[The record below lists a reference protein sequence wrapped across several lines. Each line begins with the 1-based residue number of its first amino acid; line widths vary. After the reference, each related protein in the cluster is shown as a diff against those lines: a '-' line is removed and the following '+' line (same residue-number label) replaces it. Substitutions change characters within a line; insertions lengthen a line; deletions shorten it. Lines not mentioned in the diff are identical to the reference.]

1 MNASTNA
8 PPIYALVLAGGR
20 STRMQRDKAALAYH
34 GRTQLEWAVSFL
46 QPHVQR
52 VFVSVRP
59 DQVNDPIR
67 ARFDQIVDTHDNL
80 GPIAGIMAAQ
90 AKYPE
95 VAWLV
100 LACDLPFLDDGTLT
114 TLIAARQPQ
123 RLATAFRS
131 SHDVLPEPLCAIYE
145 PASREAILAHAA
157 SGKNCPRKFLINS
170 DVHLLDEPNPHA
182 LDNVNTPDEYGSAIA
197 ALSPTEI
204 PGAKNV
210 DAATGRVHIGTVP
223 PSGPQA
229 HIGSAPTAN
238 GSARGSSAP
247 APNDTVEAT
256 LNATPADKRIKVQYY
271 AILREQAGRSDE
283 SIVTGASTPR
293 DLYNELKSRYPFS
306 LAPEMLRV
314 AVNAEFGEWS
324 QRLAD
329 GDSVVFIPPVA
340 GG

>member
-1 MNASTNA
+1 MNASSVIESA
-8 PPIYALVLAGGR
+8 PPIYALVLAGGH
-20 STRMQRDKAALAYH
+20 SKRMQRDKAVLEYH
-34 GRTQLEWAVSFL
+34 GRSQLEWAVSFVR
-46 QPHVQR
+46 PHVQR

-59 DQVNDPIR
+59 DQTNDPIR
-67 ARFDQIVDTHDNL
+67 ARFDQIVDTEQNL
-80 GPIAGIMAAQ
+80 GPIAGVMAAQ
-90 AKYPE
+90 AKNPD

-100 LACDLPFLDDGTLT
+100 LACDLPFLDEGTLT

-145 PASREAILAHAA
+145 PGSREAILAHVA
-157 SGKNCPRKFLINS
+157 SGKTCPRKFLINS
-170 DVHLLDEPNPHA
+170 DVQLLDEPNPHA
-182 LDNVNTPDEYGSAIA
+182 LDNVNTPGEYGSAVA
-197 ALSPTEI
+197 ALTS
-204 PGAKNV
+204 
-210 DAATGRVHIGTVP
+210 
-223 PSGPQA
+223 A
-229 HIGSAPTAN
+229 H
-238 GSARGSSAP
+238 
-247 APNDTVEAT
+247 
-256 LNATPADKRIKVQYY
+256 PADKRIKVQYY

-283 SIVTGASTPR
+283 SVVTGASTPR

>member
-1 MNASTNA
+1 MNASPQV

-46 QPHVQR
+46 QPHVER

-59 DQVNDPIR
+59 DQTNDPIR

-90 AKYPE
+90 AKYPN

-114 TLIAARQPQ
+114 TLISARQPQ

-182 LDNVNTPDEYGSAIA
+182 LDNVNTPDEYGSAVA
-197 ALSPTEI
+197 SLSPTEI

-210 DAATGRVHIGTVP
+210 DA
-223 PSGPQA
+223 
-229 HIGSAPTAN
+229 
-238 GSARGSSAP
+238 
-247 APNDTVEAT
+247 
-256 LNATPADKRIKVQYY
+256 ADKRIKVQYY

-283 SIVTGASTPR
+283 SIITSAPTPR

>member
-1 MNASTNA
+1 MNASLVTNA
-8 PPIYALVLAGGR
+8 AKTAPIYALVLAGGR
-20 STRMQRDKAALAYH
+20 SKRMQRDKAALVYH
-34 GRTQLEWAVSFL
+34 GRSQLEWAVSFV
-46 QPHVQR
+46 QPHVER

-59 DQVNDPIR
+59 DQTNDPVR
-67 ARFDQIVDTHDNL
+67 SRFEQIVDTEANL

-90 AKYPE
+90 AKHPE

-100 LACDLPFLDDGTLT
+100 LACDLPFLDEGTLT
-114 TLIAARQPQ
+114 TLIAARDPQ

-131 SHDVLPEPLCAIYE
+131 SHDVLPEPLCTIYE
-145 PASREAILAHAA
+145 PASREAILAHIA

-170 DVHLLDEPNPHA
+170 DVQLLDEPNPHA
-182 LDNVNTPDEYGSAIA
+182 LDNVNTPDEYGSAVA

-204 PGAKNV
+204 PGATNI
-210 DAATGRVHIGTVP
+210 DAAGAAR
-223 PSGPQA
+223 
-229 HIGSAPTAN
+229 TA
-238 GSARGSSAP
+238 
-247 APNDTVEAT
+247 
-256 LNATPADKRIKVQYY
+256 ADKRIKVQYY

-283 SIVTGASTPR
+283 SVVTAANTPR

-324 QRLAD
+324 QRLTD

>member
-1 MNASTNA
+1 MNASPVA
-8 PPIYALVLAGGR
+8 SSAKAAPIYALVLAGGH
-20 STRMQRDKAALAYH
+20 SKRMQKDKAALVYH
-34 GRTQLEWAVSFL
+34 GRSQLEWAVSFV
-46 QPHVQR
+46 QPHVER

-59 DQVNDPIR
+59 DQTNDPVR
-67 ARFDQIVDTHDNL
+67 SRFEQIVDTEAKL
-80 GPIAGIMAAQ
+80 GPIAGIIAAQ

-100 LACDLPFLDDGTLT
+100 LACDLPFLDEGTLT
-114 TLIAARQPQ
+114 TLIAARDPQ

-145 PASREAILAHAA
+145 PTSRDAILAHIA

-170 DVHLLDEPNPHA
+170 DVQLMDEPNPHA
-182 LDNVNTPDEYGSAIA
+182 LDNVNTPDEYGSAVA
-197 ALSPTEI
+197 ALSPTDN
-204 PGAKNV
+204 PGATNV
-210 DAATGRVHIGTVP
+210 DAAPGAENGK
-223 PSGPQA
+223 
-229 HIGSAPTAN
+229 TA
-238 GSARGSSAP
+238 A
-247 APNDTVEAT
+247 
-256 LNATPADKRIKVQYY
+256 NATDKRVKVQYY

-283 SIVTGASTPR
+283 SVLTGANTPR

-314 AVNAEFGEWS
+314 AINAEFGEWS